1 MLLLVPSP
9 ELITCFVEG
18 NTANFSLM
26 GPCVG
31 SKGCSLDDREK
42 HFGSHLTAGPA
53 VAGKGICATT
63 WQTCRP
69 GYVGWP
75 HIVWPRTGLGMWQ
88 EPSLAGGNNP
98 VPSVC
103 VPRSP
108 CSSAGPPCVSHAH
121 KSPLCYPTPCTKV
134 GRRSGGGSSY

>member
-26 GPCVG
+26 GPCVE
-31 SKGCSLDDREK
+31 SKGCSLDDWEK
-42 HFGSHLTAGPA
+42 HFGSHLIAGPA

-69 GYVGWP
+69 GYEGGPTSCGQGQGWGCGRSRP
-75 HIVWPRTGLGMWQ
+75 WQ
-88 EPSLAGGNNP
+88 VETTQCPL
-98 VPSVC
+98 SVSSS
-103 VPRSP
+103 SP
-108 CSSAGPPCVSHAH
+108 CSSARPPYVFHAH
-121 KSPLCYPTPCTKV
+121 KSLLCCPTPRTKV
-134 GRRSGGGSSY
+134 GERTGRGSSY